1 MQDIIRIGMKV
12 FPFMRSLTGKGNVK
26 TLKVFQ
32 SYIPELQIKSFDCNS
47 NVYDWKVP
55 SEWNV
60 KQAYIEDKNKKKIVN
75 YINQNLHL
83 VSYSIKVNKRITKSE
98 LLSHLYSNSKI
109 KNAIPYVTSYYSK
122 RWGFCVSYNQL
133 KEIKKKYNK
142 KDSFKVVVD
151 SNFKKKG
158 KMHYGEILIPGEQKK
173 EILISTN
180 ICHPSMA
187 NNELSGPL
195 VALKLAKYFSKKR
208 NKRSLRII
216 FIPETIGSIAYIKKN
231 YKRLKKN
238 IIGGYVITCIGDN
251 RNHSFLYSKYKN
263 SLSDIAALKAYKK
276 LKIKFKKYNFLERG
290 SDERQFNSPKINLNV
305 CSIMRTKYTK
315 FKEYHTSLDNFNVLT
330 KEGVLGGFNVV
341 KESIKFLMRLDL
353 NIEKKKINKNFPIS
367 KIMCEP
373 KLSKRGLYT
382 SLSNT
387 SFGNKNKMSLIRK
400 NILNFIQYSDGSN
413 SIEDISKYIKLPLLR
428 TKKIFQ
434 ICKRNKLVN

>member
-1 MQDIIRIGMKV
+1 MQDIIRVGKKV

-32 SYIPELQIKSFDCNS
+32 SYFPELRIKSFDCNS

-60 KQAYIEDKNKKKIVN
+60 KKAYIEDKNKKKIVN
-75 YINQNLHL
+75 YVNQNLHL
-83 VSYSIKVNKRITKSE
+83 VSYSIKVNKRISKSE
-98 LLSHLYSNSKI
+98 LLSHLYSNSKL

-122 RWGFCVSYNQL
+122 RWGFCVSHNQL

-151 SNFKKKG
+151 SDFKKKG
-158 KMHYGEILIPGEQKK
+158 KMYYGEILIPGEQKK

-195 VALKLAKYFSKKR
+195 VALKLAKYFSKKKH
-208 NKRSLRII
+208 KRSLRII
-216 FIPETIGSIAYIKKN
+216 FIPETIGSIAYVKKN

-263 SLSDIAALKAYKK
+263 SLSDNAALKAYKK

-290 SDERQFNSPKINLNV
+290 SDERQFNSPKINLDV
-305 CSIMRTKYTK
+305 CSIMRSKYTK

-330 KEGVLGGFNVV
+330 KEGVQGGFNVV
-341 KESIKFLMRLDL
+341 KESIKFLMQLDL

-387 SFGNKNKMSLIRK
+387 SFGNKNKMSLMRK

-413 SIEDISKYIKLPLLR
+413 SIEDISKYIKLPLLK